1 MNNMGESRIESRTE
15 RTAVGVRYRRTTE
28 GIRANGLRAGCACRR
43 QGSMRTRELVVVQV
57 NATGDDPAR
66 HVALEVAAVSLG
78 SEKRWDLT
86 VPLTPEQLADADP
99 SVLRRN
105 GYYRRGLA
113 DRADLTRSVLSAR
126 IADLAGALAG
136 KHPRWDV
143 PGRLC
148 RFLARL
154 FRSFDIEPRW
164 HPRLA
169 GIGALTAGAFGL
181 AATSIPTF
189 TACCR
194 MWGIDFDADEPSA
207 MTTATAAAGCFHALD
222 QYNAVE
228 VLQGSDPHPVRLSVV
243 PDPIVRSQS

>member
-1 MNNMGESRIESRTE
+1 
-15 RTAVGVRYRRTTE
+15 
-28 GIRANGLRAGCACRR
+28 
-43 QGSMRTRELVVVQV
+43 MRTRELVVVQV

-86 VPLTPEQLADADP
+86 VPLTQEQLADADP

-113 DRADLTRSVLSAR
+113 DSVDLTRSVLSAR

-136 KHPRWDV
+136 NTLGGTSPEDSAD
-143 PGRLC
+143 
-148 RFLARL
+148 FLARL